1 MEPTDFFLAINTRW
15 WNAEAHYAFNLALAL
30 TQAGHQVTVLA
41 NAASPVA
48 QRAAQAGLAVWTELD
63 LDNNRPW
70 VQWGNYRKLRA
81 RLSQGRLPVV
91 VSFKSS
97 GSWIFSLAR
106 KRWPGLVLVRVR
118 GEARRPKTNGL
129 NRWAYGPQ
137 GCNGVL
143 GAGSQI
149 ADWIREL
156 VGPEQKVGVLYY
168 GAPPLASR
176 PAGGRDQSP
185 APLELPQG
193 KTVYCLL
200 GRTQAVKG
208 HQICLEAFALLAEP
222 ESHLL
227 LLVKDLEEYPLE
239 LQNIKEKITS
249 LGLDSQVTVV
259 GQRSDLFEILQS
271 VQVGVI
277 PSLGSEVNCR
287 VLVEFFS
294 LSIPVV
300 AFGVGTLPQLVDSGR
315 NGWLCPTIS
324 AEALAE
330 GLKQAGAQYPAWGK
344 EAGAD
349 YRAKYRLEVFGAR
362 FLDFFA
368 QLGTR

>member
-1 MEPTDFFLAINTRW
+1 MEPTDFLLAINTRW

-30 TQAGHQVTVLA
+30 TQAGHKVTVLA
-41 NAASPVA
+41 NPDSPVA
-48 QRAAQAGLAVWTELD
+48 QKAAQAGLGTWTELE

-70 VQWGNYRKLRA
+70 VQWRNYRKLSA
-81 RLSQGRLPVV
+81 RLDQGRWPVI
-91 VSFKSS
+91 VSFKSA
-97 GSWIFSLAR
+97 GSWIFSWAR
-106 KRWPGLVLVRVR
+106 KHRPGLVLVRVR

-137 GCNGVL
+137 GCDGVL
-143 GAGSQI
+143 CAGSQI
-149 ADWIREL
+149 VDWIREL
-156 VGPEQKVGVLYY
+156 VGPGQKVGLLYY

-176 PAGGRDQSP
+176 PTGGRDQSS

-200 GRTQAVKG
+200 GRTQAIKG

-222 ESHLL
+222 EAHLL
-227 LLVKDLEEYPLE
+227 FLVKDLEEYPLE
-239 LQNIKEKITS
+239 LQNIKEKITR
-249 LGLDSQVTVV
+249 LGLESQVTIL
-259 GQRSDLFEILQS
+259 GHRPDLHEILSS

-294 LSIPVV
+294 LQIPVV

-315 NGWLCPTIS
+315 NGWLCPRID
-324 AEALAE
+324 ALALAE
-330 GLKQAGAQYPAWGK
+330 GLKRARENHRAWGVQAG
-344 EAGAD
+344 ED
-349 YRAKYRLEVFGAR
+349 YRAKYRLEVFGER
-362 FLDFFA
+362 FLDFFS